1 MNVLSSQTIESL
13 SEHISLISK
22 NKDIRVLI
30 ITGGGD
36 RAFCAGADIKELSE
50 LEANVVEDYVKKGT
64 NTYNQIEKLDIPVI
78 AAINGYA
85 FGAGFELTLA
95 CDLRFISDK
104 AMMGQPAAK
113 HGLFPPFGGVHRLP
127 AIVGSSRAKEIFF
140 SASYLNP
147 EECFNLKLVNKI
159 FQHEILLQESIKFAE
174 KICLTKRY
182 AISMIK
188 DVLNKESYN
197 QYLIEEQDQALI
209 ECLRNP
215 ETKIQLASFFKKK

>member
-159 FQHEILLQESIKFAE
+159 FQHETLLQESIKFAE

>member
-50 LEANVVEDYVKKGT
+50 LEANIVEDYVKKGT

-159 FQHEILLQESIKFAE
+159 FQHETLLQESIKFAE